1 MTLTVYYSSVS
12 GSTKMKKEQER
23 IFSILD
29 SKNIYYIRVDISQSS
44 DDKDKMRKLASD
56 KTALPPQICNGD
68 SYCGDYAAFDTA
80 VENGQLTTFLQA

>member
-12 GSTKMKKEQER
+12 GSTKMRKEQDR

-29 SKNIYYIRVDISQSS
+29 SQKIYYIKVDISQSS

-68 SYCGDYAAFDTA
+68 SYCGDYAAFDAA
-80 VENGQLTTFLQA
+80 VDNEQLKSFLQA